1 MSFILYCVI
10 SRAFYNGWTFS
21 GWGIQCWYLNRV
33 SEVVVVQLQITEVS
47 KLRRMYSGEEL
58 EDSHNQSSGMWRRC
72 LDFFFLFG

>member
-1 MSFILYCVI
+1 MDGCWRFL
-10 SRAFYNGWTFS
+10 TFS

-33 SEVVVVQLQITEVS
+33 SEVVVVQLQIIEVS

-72 LDFFFLFG
+72 LDFFFFLVR